1 MSLNIFVLDFLKQFD
16 NCDEMILQW
25 ESKGNQKKLRKM
37 MKGTKTKDPLKPKRG
52 KSGFLHFCEEQRPLL
67 LYNSEGIKRTIKE
80 IGYELG
86 KLWQEKKLNG
96 EVDKYEDEAKK
107 DRDRYKVEKEKYDLQ
122 KKLSRKTLNKATT
135 AVMKKKETAFDK
147 FVKIKKPLL
156 IKKFP
161 EKNNE
166 EIHGLLQK
174 KWERLSQTKQ
184 SSYLID

>member
-1 MSLNIFVLDFLKQFD
+1 
-16 NCDEMILQW
+16 
-25 ESKGNQKKLRKM
+25 
-37 MKGTKTKDPLKPKRG
+37 
-52 KSGFLHFCEEQRPLL
+52 
-67 LYNSEGIKRTIKE
+67 
-80 IGYELG
+80 
-86 KLWQEKKLNG
+86 
-96 EVDKYEDEAKK
+96 
-107 DRDRYKVEKEKYDLQ
+107 VEKEKYDLQ